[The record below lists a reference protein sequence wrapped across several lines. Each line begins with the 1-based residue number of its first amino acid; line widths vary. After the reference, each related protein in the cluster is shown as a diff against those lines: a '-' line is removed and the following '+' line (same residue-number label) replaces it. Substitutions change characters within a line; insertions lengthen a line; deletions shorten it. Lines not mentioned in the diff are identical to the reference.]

1 MKERLGIHFC
11 ITYIYVLLTRNLLA
25 SGKFYASFHTS
36 FQKSLL
42 YSLIIAIAITI
53 ILETW
58 KMYLEKIDIKY
69 LKYIILLTLITTI
82 GIMFKLSIYYIVI
95 VIYIAFHIIR
105 DSINMLDMNGE
116 T

>member
-1 MKERLGIHFC
+1 MKERIGIHFC

-25 SGKFYASFHTS
+25 SGLFYASFHTS

-42 YSLIIAIAITI
+42 YSLVITLAMTI

-69 LKYIILLTLITTI
+69 LKYIIMLTIVLFILVV
-82 GIMFKLSIYYIVI
+82 FKMSMYYIVI
-95 VIYIAFHIIR
+95 IAYLAYHILR
-105 DSINMLDMNGE
+105 DSKNMLDMNS
-116 T
+116 